1 MGNTRHF
8 GCRIPGSNPGSPVP
22 PITVLL
28 VRVSPRCASVPSVL
42 IENICSM
49 PPTGPS
55 YTEQEARAAIAASK
69 SWAESLRRLGLCPT
83 GGGWRI
89 LKKYAEIWQISTEH
103 FDPGAVRGA
112 NLKRKQRPLSEV
124 LVAESTYP
132 RKDVKRRLLAE
143 GLKEPRCELCGQ
155 GEIWRGRPMSIIL
168 DHINGVRDDH
178 RLENLRMVCPNCA
191 ATLDTHCG
199 RRNRIER
206 AKRRCLHCKKSF
218 VPAYAKQRYCSRPC
232 GVRWD
237 RSSCGK
243 RAGRRGVPA
252 PDLRKVERP
261 PYEQLISEI
270 EATSYLAVGRKYG
283 VSDNAVR
290 KWVRFYKRQ
299 MEREEIEGVEE
310 ANGVDRVRMRA

>member
-1 MGNTRHF
+1 MPSG
-8 GCRIPGSNPGSPVP
+8 
-22 PITVLL
+22 
-28 VRVSPRCASVPSVL
+28 AST
-42 IENICSM
+42 NICSTM
-49 PPTGPS
+49 GRRLS
-55 YTEQEARAAIAASK
+55 YSEAEARTAIAASK

-83 GGGWRI
+83 GGAWRV
-89 LKKYAEIWQISTEH
+89 LKKHAAAWKISTDH
-103 FDPGAVRGA
+103 FDPGTARGA
-112 NLKRKQRPLSEV
+112 NLKCKARPLAEV
-124 LVAESTYP
+124 LVANSTYG
-132 RKDVKRRLLAE
+132 RQHVKRRLLTE

-155 GEIWRGRPMSIIL
+155 DEMWQGRPMSMIL

-206 AKRRCLHCKKSF
+206 ARRACLHCNKSF

-243 RAGRRGVPA
+243 RAGRRGVPV
-252 PDLRKVERP
+252 PDARKVDRP
-261 PYEQLISEI
+261 PYEQLIREI
-270 EATSYLAVGRKYG
+270 EVTSYLAVGRKYG

-299 MEREEIEGVEE
+299 MEREAVEGE
-310 ANGVDRVRMRA
+310 AAASSGLIASG